1 MSMTPLEE
9 LRHSAS
15 HVLATA
21 LLRLFPDAK
30 LDIGPPT
37 DTGFYYDVDLD
48 HKLTQEDLVRLEAEM
63 KKVAEENQPFLRKEV
78 SREEAKEIITARG
91 QERYKLGRLADIPEG
106 EKISFY
112 QNGEF
117 MDLCAGTHVRYSSK
131 LKAFRL
137 LSIAGA
143 YHRGDEKNK
152 QLQRIYGTAF
162 PTKEELA
169 QHLERLEQAKL
180 RDHRKLGR
188 DLKLFVIDDDVGQ
201 GLILW
206 TPAGSIIRQELQD
219 FIGGE
224 LRKQGY
230 QQVFTPHIG
239 KLSLYK
245 TSGHFPYYKD
255 AQFTPIIENE
265 ALAKILH
272 EGCSCGEMIARL
284 DAFSG
289 KLREEVNARAG
300 KEVIAADRV
309 KPDEQLLDGFLLK
322 PMNCPHHIK
331 IFASQPHS
339 YRDLPV
345 RLAEFGT
352 VYRWEQ
358 SGELNGMTRVRG
370 FTQDDAHL
378 FCTEDQVAAEL
389 IGCLT
394 LVKTV
399 LTTLG
404 MSDYRVRVGLRD
416 PDSQK
421 YTGEAANWDKA
432 EAACRAAAKTLDV
445 PFTEEPGEAAFYG
458 PKIDFVVRDVIGRE
472 WQLGTVQ
479 VDYNLPIRFDLTYTG
494 ADNQSHRPVM
504 IHRAP
509 FGSMERF
516 CGVLIEHF
524 GGDFPAWLAPEQVR
538 LVPISDKVLDYGSS
552 LLAQLQAA
560 GARATLDGHS
570 DKLGAKIRRAELEKV
585 PYTLVLGA
593 KEAEAQSVSVRS
605 RARGDEG
612 VIPFPQFLE
621 RLQAEIKNRTLPD
634 KKKAPPQS

>member
-1 MSMTPLEE
+1 MTPLEE

-15 HVLATA
+15 HILATA
-21 LLRLFPDAK
+21 VLRLWPDAK

-37 DTGFYYDVDLD
+37 ETGFYYDIDLD
-48 HKLTQEDLVRLEAEM
+48 HKFTAENLLRIEAEM
-63 KKVAEENQPFLRKEV
+63 KKVADENQPFLRKEV
-78 SREEAKEIITARG
+78 SRDEAVEIIKARG

-131 LKAFRL
+131 LKAFKL

-162 PTKEELA
+162 PTKDELA
-169 QHLERLEQAKL
+169 AYLEQQEQAKL
-180 RDHRKLGR
+180 RDHRKLGK
-188 DLKLFVIDDDVGQ
+188 DLKLFVIDEDVGQ

-206 TPAGSIIRQELQD
+206 TPHGSIIRQELQD

-230 QQVFTPHIG
+230 SQVFTPHIG
-239 KLSLYK
+239 KLELYK
-245 TSGHFPYYKD
+245 TSGHFPYYKES
-255 AQFTPIIENE
+255 QFAPVLENE
-265 ALAKILH
+265 SLAKVLA
-272 EGCSCGEMIARL
+272 EGCACGEVFARL
-284 DAFSG
+284 EAVSAR
-289 KLREEVNARAG
+289 LAAQVNARTG
-300 KEVIAADRV
+300 RKTITPDRV
-309 KPDEQLLDGFLLK
+309 KPDDQLLDGFMLK

-378 FCTEDQVAAEL
+378 FCTEEQVASEVL
-389 IGCLT
+389 GCLS

-399 LTTLG
+399 LSTLG
-404 MSDYRVRVGLRD
+404 MADYRVRVGLRD

-421 YTGEAANWDKA
+421 YTGDSANWDKA
-432 EAACRAAAKTLDV
+432 EHACREAAKTLGV

-458 PKIDFVVRDVIGRE
+458 PKIDFVVKDVIGRE

-479 VDYNLPIRFDLTYTG
+479 VDYNLPVRFDLSYIG

-538 LVPISDKVLDYGSS
+538 LVTISDKLNDYALA
-552 LLAQLQAA
+552 LLARLKAE
-560 GARATLDGHS
+560 GLRATVDTHS
-570 DKLGAKIRRAELEKV
+570 DKLGAKIRRAELDKV
-585 PYTLVLGA
+585 PYTLVIGQ
-593 KEAEAQSVSVRS
+593 KEADANSVSVRS

-612 VIPFPQFLE
+612 VMTADAYVAKLK
-621 RLQAEIKNRTLPD
+621 AEVATRALPA
-634 KKKAPPQS
+634 KKA